1 MTHRFKKKRPAFV
14 MLPRHKRSN
23 EVMRLKGQI
32 KRDSDKYGGMF
43 TSDVLL
49 DEPCR
54 PDLYKQWFDFYFLG
68 QDRFTFW
75 NVEIVTAR
83 RAFWDAVQEL
93 AHQRTT
99 AMLTSE
105 ELADESKL
113 EFVPADFSS
122 TGKVLTYQLIN
133 REKIQYKKFNGLTFS
148 EQLEKMEVDII
159 RETTP
164 IIHESFRLDRSYVYG
179 IGLSIILDVNII
191 NQAAIEQAITQFRLL
206 NETDWQAAIP
216 VPRERLPVV
225 SEEQAFAAIKVS
237 VPRSK
242 LVDTMAR
249 PIKAMIG
256 SVCRLLDLLK
266 Q

>member
-1 MTHRFKKKRPAFV
+1 MTHRFKKKRPSFV

-23 EVMRLKGQI
+23 KVICLKGQI

-43 TSDVLL
+43 TSHLLL
-49 DEPCR
+49 DEPGR
-54 PDLYKQWFDFYFLG
+54 PDLYNQWFDFYCLG

-133 REKIQYKKFNGLTFS
+133 REKMRYDKFNGLTFS
-148 EQLEKMEVDII
+148 EHLEKMEVDII
-159 RETTP
+159 RETPP

-179 IGLSIILDVNII
+179 IGLSIILDVNVI
-191 NQAAIEQAITQFRLL
+191 NRAAIEQAITQFRLL

-225 SEEQAFAAIKVS
+225 SEQQAFAAIKVS

-242 LVDTMAR
+242 LVDTMA
-249 PIKAMIG
+249 
-256 SVCRLLDLLK
+256 S
-266 Q
+266 